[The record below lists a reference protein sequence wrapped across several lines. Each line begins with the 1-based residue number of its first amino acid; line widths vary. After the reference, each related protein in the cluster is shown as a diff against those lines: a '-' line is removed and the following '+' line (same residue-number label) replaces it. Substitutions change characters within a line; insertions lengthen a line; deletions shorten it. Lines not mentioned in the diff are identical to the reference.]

1 MIKLLNPSGGNTWVD
16 EARFDEYKRRGFKA
30 APPPSPEPAAEPE
43 PKPKKTTKPTKPKK
57 PKEVK
62 PVGNT
67 D

>member
-1 MIKLLNPSGGNTWVD
+1 MIKLLNPSGGVTWVD
-16 EARFDEYKRRGFKA
+16 EARFDEYKRRGFKD

-43 PKPKKTTKPTKPKK
+43 PKPKKTTKRK

-62 PVGNT
+62 PIGNT

>member
-43 PKPKKTTKPTKPKK
+43 SKPKKTTKRK

-62 PVGNT
+62 PIGNT

>member
-16 EARFDEYKRRGFKA
+16 EARYDEYKRRGFKA
-30 APPPSPEPAAEPE
+30 APPPSPEPAAESE
-43 PKPKKTTKPTKPKK
+43 PKPKKTTKRK

-62 PVGNT
+62 PIGNT